1 MRIIYRKRSGSD
13 LRKYGLLIAQ
23 KMIFLMRFHSFFQEI
38 IVNSTA
44 IHVNGVGISISYLL
58 GIS

>member
-23 KMIFLMRFHSFFQEI
+23 KMIFLMRFYSLFQEI
-38 IVNSTA
+38 IVNSIA
-44 IHVNGVGISISYLL
+44 IHVNGALEYQSAD
-58 GIS
+58 